1 MNIPGV
7 WKGEKWDGIL
17 VRGCLLFTWH
27 LEKREAWKHCSSEDL
42 LRMSAG
48 AASLFLLAILLN
60 QGWTDK
66 NNLKTFTSLELWIC
80 EMLFLVYKLAEL
92 QFVSVLGFWFFFF
105 LIPVLCSWWT
115 LCGVVRSAVP
125 FPFSSLAVHI
135 SSCITYSFWS
145 LPSCPPPHSHWG
157 PIPFLPFTRCFKG
170 SDFQHIKLMQKKC
183 VAFTTESFH

>member
-1 MNIPGV
+1 MNIPVV
-7 WKGEKWDGIL
+7 WKGEKRDGIL
-17 VRGCLLFTWH
+17 ERGCLLFTWH
-27 LEKREAWKHCSSEDL
+27 LEKREAWKRCFSEDL

-80 EMLFLVYKLAEL
+80 EMLFPCLQVGRTAVCFCFGFLVLFL
-92 QFVSVLGFWFFFF
+92 FF

-145 LPSCPPPHSHWG
+145 LPSRPPP
-157 PIPFLPFTRCFKG
+157 T
-170 SDFQHIKLMQKKC
+170 
-183 VAFTTESFH
+183 TTEVRYHFSHLQDALKVLIFNKSN